1 MYGPHKETTLVEFPD
16 ATGHILRGILTKPD
30 KATRGVL
37 MLHGFERN
45 ASVEPKFKRL
55 ADHLSTMGVA
65 SLRLDYAGCG
75 LSDGEFSH
83 FTVASSVEVIASA
96 EGVMNARGLDPYG
109 VVGHSVSGASIA
121 ELVHQGKSPFQ
132 KIVLIAPALDQKK
145 LLRYWFVRVS
155 EKKKDPLLSITWA
168 NYENLLDEA
177 AFSLDCARTDRVSK
191 TKLLGPD
198 FYLENKERDYT
209 PFLESV
215 RERTLL
221 VQGTGDEIVPLALLS
236 ADFPNQ
242 CVVNRGDHELE
253 RPDLINAWL
262 LYAAKFLATSS

>member
-1 MYGPHKETTLVEFPD
+1 MNGLHKEITLVEFPD
-16 ATGHILRGILTKPD
+16 AAGHLLRGILTKPD
-30 KATRGVL
+30 KATRATL

-55 ADHLSTMGVA
+55 ADLLSTMGVA
-65 SLRLDYAGCG
+65 SLRLDYEGCG

-83 FTVASSVEVIASA
+83 FTIASSVEAIVSA
-96 EGVMNARGLDPYG
+96 EGAMNARGLDPYG

-121 ELVHQGKSPFQ
+121 EIVHQGKSPFQ
-132 KIVLIAPALDQKK
+132 KIVLIAPALDQQK

-155 EKKKDPLLSITWA
+155 EKKKDPAASVTWA
-168 NYENLLDEA
+168 NYGNLLNEA
-177 AFSLDCARTDRVSK
+177 AFAIDCARTDRVSK

-221 VQGTGDEIVPLALLS
+221 VQGTNDETVPS
-236 ADFPNQ
+236 ASLPRDFPNQ
-242 CVVNRGDHELE
+242 CIVNRGDHELE
-253 RPDLINAWL
+253 RPDLINVWL
-262 LYAAKFLATSS
+262 LHAAQFLAASS